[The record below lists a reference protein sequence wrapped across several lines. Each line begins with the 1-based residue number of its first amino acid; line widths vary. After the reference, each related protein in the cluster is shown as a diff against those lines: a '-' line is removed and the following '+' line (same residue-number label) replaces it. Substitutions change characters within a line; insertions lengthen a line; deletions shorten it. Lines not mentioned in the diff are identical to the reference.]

1 MVDLIELNDSP
12 YIEISYTTGFIFFA
26 YCPANHLIFV
36 RFTKTKDAES
46 TTYLLNEMLKYLE
59 KNNQPI
65 YSVTMDEGKEFLG
78 LFTER
83 LEEDKIT
90 IRRVNPEKQDHKILA
105 PLNGMCKYIR
115 D

>member
-1 MVDLIELNDSP
+1 
-12 YIEISYTTGFIFFA
+12 
-26 YCPANHLIFV
+26 
-36 RFTKTKDAES
+36 
-46 TTYLLNEMLKYLE
+46 MLKYLE

-65 YSVTMDEGKEFLG
+65 YSITMDEGKEFLG

-115 D
+115 DQIFKRLIQKDKES